1 MGSRTIKAPGV
12 EIIEHDLSG
21 YTTTN
26 LGTGCLITG
35 FAQKGEDLEPMK
47 ITNRS
52 AWLLNFGAPTNE
64 AEEYFYN
71 AGMEVLNQGGFLYA
85 AKIPYSNDIA
95 GIYAAAKYTIGRN
108 QEMYGFDED
117 EGLFYYEGTEKDA
130 DNHWVVAKDG
140 EDEITPDSA
149 IGRFIINYNS
159 LKDLGVNHLSLIAP
173 SGQDFISKDLVDEY
187 ETGESTPA
195 ANVIYLVD
203 KTRAVYTRATEVED
217 KQDNRDS
224 RYCIGIVP
232 VITTMCNT
240 AYFQSNSTGVTAPV
254 PELYQPV
261 RSLKTITFPAGA
273 ASAAEYKPTKLT
285 DNDLHTPLLK
295 KSNTFAVSLSE
306 RAATIAQSCLVN
318 GNLVDGK
325 FKPFICNDIAVVVFK
340 AFVSTEDGKIDF
352 EPVETFVGSLD
363 PEGRNEKGLS
373 TFIDTII
380 NNNSEY
386 IYCFSNL
393 ENPQQV
399 LNPDH
404 GFVAGS
410 DSEYDKI
417 KADLIDN
424 REYQAA
430 SLFSAYAARMLGF
443 GKIAGEE
450 DDPDV
455 IGLAAPRDFALETLE
470 DESKNSKL
478 YQTAVNTMASLRQ
491 FYNADAMQP
500 VCRVDELT
508 YGGKFPFS
516 TIAKNFEYSQD
527 LSDDAIESIKESINQ
542 GSGYYSIGEKLITA
556 MPTVKYR
563 IEKKGKDDDRDAK
576 GEVQFNVTKSED
588 ARDDDGNPTYKYEDY
603 DLDILLGQ
611 TEGKNSSDKFDPL
624 SNFNPSLISLEPLS
638 ELTILNSTDY
648 LRAIYDFEQLVNLDS
663 LKEQDSTINP
673 SDFMTAD
680 GSSIDYDS
688 VEWAQLRQ
696 KCIQSLIMNSILRSG
711 RYKAKL
717 RYLKKAKINLD
728 KLDQAYSDAISTS
741 SDPKAVTKA
750 KIGEKYISDL
760 YKSYKDIGAL
770 GGIVY
775 NEAQETE
782 SSSETERDALLAKKD
797 ALEAKLDAIVNID
810 TSKPEKM
817 RPRSGLKAR
826 QAKPDDM
833 LNHYVQLKFYL
844 LSQYYEKKADLMT
857 SVMKIINDC
866 CYAQQ
871 RYVESQRN
879 IDDSSIMLGFYPEMA
894 EPIITY
900 TTIAQ
905 SLNKILDTM
914 SNIHESDIDVVCD
927 AGISNIAQFVKQ
939 VYDPSADDGEDI
951 GGIYQPVKYSSY
963 FKFNKNTDLAYWK
976 TIIYKFDTFCKFRG
990 DCMFCTDGPRS
1001 MVLIGNKQV
1010 VRKTKKDTS
1019 VDLNI
1024 LPYLSKIAGINT
1036 SYGAGYLNW
1045 YRTISDYTGDTLWV
1059 PPSIKAM
1066 GTYILT
1072 DKQYNWWDA
1081 PAGMRRG
1088 VINMVETSFNPNRVQ
1103 AGEIYDVNWN
1113 YAIHY
1118 LNDGIIQEGQKT
1130 FQTRQSALDRVNVRR
1145 LLGRIKRYVYFAS
1158 RQFLYEPHTQAIREK
1173 YVKTITPFFEDLKT
1187 RGGLYDFKIICDS
1200 SNNTPEVI
1208 DRNELRVKIGIKPV
1222 KTIEF
1227 IIVDLCVLNTGAS
1240 WSEMDAV

>member
-1 MGSRTIKAPGV
+1 MGNRTIKAPGV

-35 FAQKGEDLEPMK
+35 FAQKGEDLEPIK

-52 AWLLNFGAPTNE
+52 SWLLNFGAPTNE

-95 GIYAAAKYTIGRN
+95 GIYSAAKFTIN
-108 QEMYGFDED
+108 KNIELYDFDDDTGMFYEWGTDELGNPEKVYCED
-117 EGLFYYEGTEKDA
+117 
-130 DNHWVVAKDG
+130 
-140 EDEITPDSA
+140 DEYQPGNSTF
-149 IGRFIINYNS
+149 RFIKNYRS
-159 LKDLGVNHLSLIAP
+159 MKDLGLKTLSLIAP
-173 SGQDFISKDLVDEY
+173 TGQDFISKDLVEEY
-187 ETGESTPA
+187 ETGESKPGS
-195 ANVIYLVD
+195 NVIYLVD

-240 AYFQSNSTGVTAPV
+240 AYFQNKSTGVESDV

-273 ASAAEYKPTKLT
+273 ASAAEYQPTKFVES
-285 DNDLHTPLLK
+285 DLHTPLMK
-295 KSNTFAVSLSE
+295 KANTFTTSLSE
-306 RAATIAQSCLVN
+306 QAATIAQSCLVN
-318 GNLVDGK
+318 ANLVDGK
-325 FKPFICNDIAVVVFK
+325 FKPFICNDVCVVVFK
-340 AFVSTEDGKIDF
+340 AFVSTEDGKIEF
-352 EPVETFVGSLD
+352 TPVETFIGSLD
-363 PEGRNEKGLS
+363 PNGRNEKGLT
-373 TFIDTII
+373 TFIDTIV

-393 ENPQQV
+393 ANPEQV

-410 DSEYDKI
+410 DSDYETVKKDI
-417 KADLIDN
+417 ENDM
-424 REYQAA
+424 EYQAA
-430 SLFSAYAARMLGF
+430 TLFSAYAAKMLGF
-443 GKIAGEE
+443 GDEVDY
-450 DDPDV
+450 DDY
-455 IGLAAPRDFALETLE
+455 GLAAPRDFTLET
-470 DESKNSKL
+470 DESGALKKI
-478 YQTAVNTMASLRQ
+478 AKATMGALRQ
-491 FYNADAMQP
+491 FYNEDAKQH
-500 VCRVDELT
+500 VCTVDELVLGAKYDNAALGALAPT
-508 YGGKFPFS
+508 DELNAYITGLGIDGYISVSDKF
-516 TIAKNFEYSQD
+516 
-527 LSDDAIESIKESINQ
+527 
-542 GSGYYSIGEKLITA
+542 ITEL
-556 MPTVKYR
+556 PSVDYR
-563 IEKKGKDDDRDAK
+563 IKKKDKDKDESDAK
-576 GEVQFNVTKSED
+576 GEILFELTKENEKEFKYDSYDYTMKMGKYINLDGSEGTL
-588 ARDDDGNPTYKYEDY
+588 DDYLSP
-603 DLDILLGQ
+603 DI
-611 TEGKNSSDKFDPL
+611 TTMK
-624 SNFNPSLISLEPLS
+624 LS

-648 LRAIYDFEQLVNLDS
+648 LRAIYDFESLVDGEK
-663 LKEQDSTINP
+663 LKEEGYAPNYEETEEY
-673 SDFMTAD
+673 
-680 GSSIDYDS
+680 YDS
-688 VEWAQLRQ
+688 EEWAGARQ
-696 KCIQSLIMNSILRSG
+696 KTIQALIINSMEKSG
-711 RYKAKL
+711 RFKAKL

-728 KLDQAYSDAISTS
+728 KLDMYFQDSQDDNA
-741 SDPKAVTKA
+741 KNKELK
-750 KIGEKYISDL
+750 KIGEKYIEDL
-760 YKSYKDIGAL
+760 YKSYNDVGL
-770 GGIVY
+770 LSGIIFTKVDSQ
-775 NEAQETE
+775 A
-782 SSSETERDALLAKKD
+782 SSSGSSDTLLARKD

-810 TSKPEKM
+810 TTKKEKM
-817 RPRSGLKAR
+817 NPRGSNAGKMDADKEFALKYLKLKIYLNS
-826 QAKPDDM
+826 QYFAKMADM
-833 LNHYVQLKFYL
+833 LNVI
-844 LSQYYEKKADLMT
+844 
-857 SVMKIINDC
+857 VKILEDC
-866 CYAQQ
+866 AYAQQ
-871 RYVESQRN
+871 RYVESMRN

-914 SNIHESDIDVVCD
+914 QDVHTSEIDVVCD

-939 VYDPSADDGEDI
+939 VYDPSADDGEDV

-976 TIIYKFDTFCKFRG
+976 TIVFKFDTFCKFRG
-990 DCMFCTDGPRS
+990 DCMFCTDGPRG

-1024 LPYLSKIAGINT
+1024 LPYLSKIAGFNT

-1088 VINMVETSFNPNRVQ
+1088 VINMVETSFNPTRVQ

-1145 LLGRIKRYVYFAS
+1145 LIGRIKRYVYFAS

-1173 YVKTITPFFEDLKT
+1173 YVKYITPFFQDLVA

-1200 SNNTPEVI
+1200 TNNTPEVI

-1227 IIVDLCVLNTGAS
+1227 IIIDLCVLNTGAS

>member
-1 MGSRTIKAPGV
+1 MGNRTIKAPGV

-35 FAQKGEDLEPMK
+35 FAQKGEDLEPIK

-95 GIYAAAKYTIGRN
+95 GIYAAAKYTINKNR
-108 QEMYGFDED
+108 ELYYLDED
-117 EGLFYYEGTEKDA
+117 EGMFYNDGIVKDEEGYWVDDIDPADA
-130 DNHWVVAKDG
+130 
-140 EDEITPDSA
+140 E
-149 IGRFIINYNS
+149 GRFIKNYRS
-159 LKDLGVNHLSLIAP
+159 LKDLGINSLSLIAP
-173 SGQDFISKDLVDEY
+173 TGQDFISKDLVEEY
-187 ETGESTPA
+187 ETGESKP
-195 ANVIYLVD
+195 NSNIIYLVD
-203 KTRAVYTRATEVED
+203 KTRAIYTRATEIAD

-240 AYFQSNSTGVTAPV
+240 AYFQKKSTGVESDV
-254 PELYQPV
+254 EELYQPV

-273 ASAAEYKPTKLT
+273 ASAAEYKATT
-285 DNDLHTPLLK
+285 FVDSDLHTPLMK
-295 KSNTFAVSLSE
+295 RANTFTTSLSE
-306 RAATIAQSCLVN
+306 QAATIAQSCLVN

-325 FKPFICNDIAVVVFK
+325 FKPFICNDICVVVFK
-340 AFVSTEDGKIDF
+340 AFVSTEDGKIEF
-352 EPVETFVGSLD
+352 TPVETWVGSLD
-363 PEGRNEKGLS
+363 PEGRDEKGR
-373 TFIDTII
+373 TTYIDKLI
-380 NNNSEY
+380 NDNSEY

-393 ENPQQV
+393 EKPEQV

-410 DSEYDKI
+410 DSDYFQVKEDLV
-417 KADLIDN
+417 ADS
-424 REYQAA
+424 EYQAA
-430 SLFSAYAARMLGF
+430 TLFSAYAAKMLGF
-443 GKIAGEE
+443 GDEY
-450 DDPDV
+450 DPDNDPTLT
-455 IGLAAPRDFALETLE
+455 GLPAPRRFE
-470 DESKNSKL
+470 DETDDTPGSKL
-478 YQTAVNTMASLRQ
+478 YKLALTTMAALRQ
-491 FYNADAMQP
+491 FYNEDAKQP
-500 VCRVDELT
+500 ICRVDELT
-508 YGGKFPFS
+508 MGGTF
-516 TIAKNFEYSQD
+516 NFEQ
-527 LSDDAIESIKESINQ
+527 LAEALGTNDAAKSAISALE
-542 GSGYYSIGEKLITA
+542 GYYTVNDKFVTEL
-556 MPTVKYR
+556 PTVIYR
-563 IEKKGKDDDRDAK
+563 IQKKSTKEGSTDVKDAK
-576 GEVQFNVTKSED
+576 GKVEFQWLDKDESLGEWAFEAYDYSIMMGKFQELDGSMPTDKMDDFQKIEVGKH
-588 ARDDDGNPTYKYEDY
+588 K
-603 DLDILLGQ
+603 LG
-611 TEGKNSSDKFDPL
+611 EL
-624 SNFNPSLISLEPLS
+624 S
-638 ELTILNSTDY
+638 ILNSTDY
-648 LRAIYDFEQLVNLDS
+648 LRAIYDFDQLVDVQML
-663 LKEQDSTINP
+663 QDEGGYTFAY
-673 SDFMTAD
+673 DED
-680 GSSIDYDS
+680 GNIDYDDDS
-688 VEWAQLRQ
+688 WAVAR
-696 KCIQSLIMNSILRSG
+696 KDAIQALIINSIE
-711 RYKAKL
+711 KAGKFKVRL
-717 RYLKKAKINLD
+717 RYLKKAKINVD
-728 KLDQAYSDAISTS
+728 KLDKNFAYYMDDST
-741 SDPKAVTKA
+741 DKEAVANKQ
-750 KIGEKYISDL
+750 IGKKYITDL

-770 GGIVY
+770 GGIKW
-775 NEAQETE
+775 NQPEQPAP
-782 SSSETERDALLAKKD
+782 SDSRDGLLAKKD

-810 TSKPEKM
+810 TTKKEKM
-817 RPRSGLKAR
+817 NPRTPTTRLGTDDENTALIKKYIELKIY
-826 QAKPDDM
+826 
-833 LNHYVQLKFYL
+833 LN
-844 LSQYYEKKADLMT
+844 SQYFQKLADLYA
-857 SVMKIINDC
+857 SVMKILQDC

-871 RYVESQRN
+871 RYVESMRN
-879 IDDSSIMLGFYPEMA
+879 IDDANIMLGFYPEMA

-900 TTIAQ
+900 TCIAQ
-905 SLNKILDTM
+905 SLNKIFDTM
-914 SNIHESDIDVVCD
+914 SDVHTSEIDVVCD

-939 VYDPSADDGEDI
+939 VYDPSADDGEDV

-976 TIIYKFDTFCKFRG
+976 TIVWKFDTFCKFRG
-990 DCMFCTDGPRS
+990 DCMFCTEGPRS

-1088 VINMVETSFNPNRVQ
+1088 VINMVETSFNPSRVQ

-1145 LLGRIKRYVYFAS
+1145 LICRIKRYVYFAS
-1158 RQFLYEPHTQAIREK
+1158 RQFLYEPHTAAIREK
-1173 YVKTITPFFEDLKT
+1173 YVKTITPFFQDLVN
-1187 RGGLYDFKIICDS
+1187 RGGLYDFKIICDE

-1227 IIVDLCVLNTGAS
+1227 IIIDLCVLNTGAD
-1240 WSEMDAV
+1240 WSEMDSV

>member
-1 MGSRTIKAPGV
+1 MGNRTIKAPGV

-35 FAQKGEDLEPMK
+35 FAQKGEDLEPIQ

-95 GIYAAAKYTIGRN
+95 GIYAASKFTISKN
-108 QEMYGFDED
+108 QELYRQDDDGFFVTDELD
-117 EGLFYYEGTEKDA
+117 ENGDYAPALDEE
-130 DNHWVVAKDG
+130 DNPI
-140 EDEITPDSA
+140 EPNSA
-149 IGRFIINYNS
+149 IGRFIRNYKS
-159 LKDLGVNHLSLIAP
+159 LKDLGINTLQLIAP
-173 SGQDFISKDLVDEY
+173 TGQDFISKDLVDEY
-187 ETGESTPA
+187 ECGESKPNS
-195 ANVIYLVD
+195 NVIYLVD
-203 KTRAVYTRATEVED
+203 KTRAVYTRATEVAD
-217 KQDNRDS
+217 KQENRDS

-232 VITTMCNT
+232 VISTLCNT
-240 AYFQSNSTGVTAPV
+240 AYFQRKSTGVTSDV

-273 ASAAEYKPTKLT
+273 ASAAEYKATT
-285 DNDLHTPLLK
+285 FQADDLHTPLMQK
-295 KSNTFAVSLSE
+295 ENAFATSLSE
-306 RAATIAQSCLVN
+306 QAATIAQSCLAN

-325 FKPFICNDIAVVVFK
+325 LKPFVANDVAVVVFK
-340 AFVSTEDGKIDF
+340 AFVSTEDGKIEF
-352 EPVETFVGSLD
+352 SPVETFVGSLD
-363 PEGRNEKGLS
+363 PNGRNEKGLT
-373 TFIDTII
+373 TFIDTIV

-393 ENPQQV
+393 ANPEQV

-410 DSEYDKI
+410 DSEFEKVKSEIVGDLEYD
-417 KADLIDN
+417 
-424 REYQAA
+424 AA

-443 GKIAGEE
+443 GDNLFDDSEEIA
-450 DDPDV
+450 
-455 IGLAAPRDFALETLE
+455 GLAAPRYFPDEVHGNGDPDMDALST
-470 DESKNSKL
+470 
-478 YQTAVNTMASLRQ
+478 QTMSSLRK
-491 FYNADAMQP
+491 FYNEDAKKRIC
-500 VCRVDELT
+500 VLDALV
-508 YGGKFPFS
+508 YGGKL
-516 TIAKNFEYSQD
+516 N
-527 LSDDAIESIKESINQ
+527 
-542 GSGYYSIGEKLITA
+542 
-556 MPTVKYR
+556 
-563 IEKKGKDDDRDAK
+563 
-576 GEVQFNVTKSED
+576 ED
-588 ARDDDGNPTYKYEDY
+588 ALKNLVKFTATSENMDKYITGLTDKYLNVIDKYITEEPTIKYLIQRASKDRLGNEIPQIDGQFTFKLSKLPDDPKANGKKYDPEQY
-603 DLDILLGQ
+603 EYEFKLGQ
-611 TEGKNSSDKFDPL
+611 LPEDMQQDWRAV
-624 SNFNPSLISLEPLS
+624 ISAIGGMELS
-638 ELTILNSTDY
+638 ELSILNSTDY
-648 LRAIYDFEQLVNLDS
+648 LRAIYDFDELVDPAALEEATHAGFD
-663 LKEQDSTINP
+663 P
-673 SDFMTAD
+673 VAP
-680 GSSIDYDS
+680 DYDS
-688 VEWAQLRQ
+688 VEWAKARQ
-696 KCIQSLIMNSILRSG
+696 MAIQALIINSMEKSG
-711 RYKAKL
+711 KFKLKL
-717 RYLKKAKINLD
+717 RYLKKAQANVD
-728 KLDQAYSDAISTS
+728 KLDDALI
-741 SDPKAVTKA
+741 DYNGDDAA
-750 KIGEKYISDL
+750 KSLVGKKYIEDL
-760 YKSYKDIGAL
+760 YKSYDDLGIFSGIGFVNVEK
-770 GGIVY
+770 GGSDSSTSAGTNI
-775 NEAQETE
+775 ET
-782 SSSETERDALLAKKD
+782 KKD

-810 TSKPEKM
+810 TTKKEKM
-817 RPRSGLKAR
+817 KSRAGTKPTDEDEDLVLLK
-826 QAKPDDM
+826 K
-833 LNHYVQLKFYL
+833 YVQMRMYL
-844 LSQYYEKKADLMT
+844 TAQLYAKRSEMLSTIAK
-857 SVMKIINDC
+857 VMEDC

-871 RYVESQRN
+871 RYIESKRN
-879 IDDSSIMLGFYPEMA
+879 IDDASIMLGFYPEMA

-905 SLNKILDTM
+905 SLNKIFDEM
-914 SNIHESDIDVVCD
+914 GDIHRSDIDVVCD

-939 VYDPSADDGEDI
+939 VYDPSADDGEDV
-951 GGIYQPVKYSSY
+951 GGIYNPVKYASY

-976 TIIYKFDTFCKFRG
+976 TIVFKFDTFCKFRG
-990 DCMFCTDGPRS
+990 DCMFVTESPRN

-1010 VRKTKKDTS
+1010 VRKTKKDTN

-1024 LPYLSKIAGINT
+1024 LPYLSKIAGFNT

-1145 LLGRIKRYVYFAS
+1145 LIGRIKRYVYFAS

-1173 YVKTITPFFEDLKT
+1173 YVKYITPFFQDLMS

-1200 SNNTPEVI
+1200 TNNTPEVI

-1227 IIVDLCVLNTGAS
+1227 IIIDLCVLNTGAS
-1240 WSEMDAV
+1240 WTEMDAV

>member
-1 MGSRTIKAPGV
+1 MGQRSIKAPGV
-12 EIIEHDLSG
+12 EIIEHDLSS

-47 ITNRS
+47 ITTRS
-52 AWLLNFGAPTNE
+52 SWLLNFGAPTNE

-95 GIYAAAKYTIGRN
+95 GIYAAAKYTIGKNLGLYHLDEEAGLYYKDEPLPTGERDYLGD
-108 QEMYGFDED
+108 ETDED
-117 EGLFYYEGTEKDA
+117 DS
-130 DNHWVVAKDG
+130 
-140 EDEITPDSA
+140 PDLPGNA
-149 IGRFIINYNS
+149 HGRFYKNYRS
-159 LKDLGVNHLSLIAP
+159 LKDLGLNSLQLIAP
-173 SGQDFISKDLVDEY
+173 TGQDFISKDLVDEY
-187 ETGESTPA
+187 ETGESRPS

-203 KTRAVYTRATEVED
+203 KTRAVYTRAPEIAD
-217 KQDNRDS
+217 KQENRDS

-240 AYFQSNSTGVTAPV
+240 AYFQRKSTGVSSDV

-273 ASAAEYKPTKLT
+273 ASAAKYQPTT
-285 DNDLHTPLLK
+285 FTETDLHTPLME
-295 KSNTFAVSLSE
+295 KSNTFTTSLSE

-318 GNLVDGK
+318 ANLVDGK

-340 AFVSTEDGKIDF
+340 AFVSTEDGKIEF

-363 PEGRNEKGLS
+363 PNGRNEKGL
-373 TFIDTII
+373 TTYIDTII

-393 ENPQQV
+393 ENPEQV

-410 DSEYDKI
+410 DSDYESI
-417 KADLIDN
+417 KGEVENN

-430 SLFSAYAARMLGF
+430 TLFSAYAAKMLGF
-443 GKIAGEE
+443 GDAKDA
-450 DDPDV
+450 PA
-455 IGLAAPRDFALETLE
+455 IGLAAPRGDVDYFPYEL
-470 DESKNSKL
+470 DKNSDDPD
-478 YQTAVNTMASLRQ
+478 MASTAENTLGALNH
-491 FYNADAMQP
+491 FYNQDAKQP
-500 VCRVDELT
+500 ICRLDELV
-508 YGGKFPFS
+508 YGGKFTKTDMGNLAPEGS
-516 TIAKNFEYSQD
+516 DSLVAKLEE
-527 LSDDAIESIKESINQ
+527 LGDDYYMSIS
-542 GSGYYSIGEKLITA
+542 EKFITEL
-556 MPTVKYR
+556 PTVDYR
-563 IEKKGKDDDRDAK
+563 IKKKSTTPDADGKTDDRDARGK
-576 GEVQFNVTKSED
+576 IEFYLEHVDETNWKLESYEHILKLGKYQGTRNEDNPELNDFLKPDIETMDLAQLNIFNT
-588 ARDDDGNPTYKYEDY
+588 
-603 DLDILLGQ
+603 
-611 TEGKNSSDKFDPL
+611 
-624 SNFNPSLISLEPLS
+624 
-638 ELTILNSTDY
+638 TDY
-648 LRAIYDFEQLVNLDS
+648 LRAIYDFEDLVDGAKLCDQLGYVG
-663 LKEQDSTINP
+663 EFEE
-673 SDFMTAD
+673 SDEFFK
-680 GSSIDYDS
+680 SPK
-688 VEWAQLRQ
+688 WAYCRQ
-696 KCIQSLIMNSILRSG
+696 AAIQALIMNSIDKSG
-711 RYKAKL
+711 RFRVKM
-717 RYLKKAKINLD
+717 RYLKNAKINLD
-728 KLDQAYSDAISTS
+728 KLDKYFADSLDAEADGSTKS
-741 SDPKAVTKA
+741 AGK
-750 KIGEKYISDL
+750 KYVDDL
-760 YKSYKDIGAL
+760 YKSYNDVGLL
-770 GGIVY
+770 GGITFPAV
-775 NEAQETE
+775 EKTTD
-782 SSSETERDALLAKKD
+782 SSSMESRDSLLAKKD

-817 RPRSGLKAR
+817 KSRK
-826 QAKPDDM
+826 AKPTDVDEAKE
-833 LNHYVQLKFYL
+833 YLKKYLKLKVYL
-844 LSQYYEKKADLMT
+844 LSQYYTKLADMLKVIADIME
-857 SVMKIINDC
+857 DC
-866 CYAQQ
+866 AYAQQ

-905 SLNKILDTM
+905 SLNKIFDSM

-939 VYDPSADDGEDI
+939 VYDPSADDGEDV
-951 GGIYQPVKYSSY
+951 GGLYQPVKYSSY

-976 TIIYKFDTFCKFRG
+976 TIVFKFDTFCKFRG
-990 DCMFCTDGPRS
+990 DCMFCTDGPRG

-1088 VINMVETSFNPNRVQ
+1088 VINMVETSFNPNRIQ

-1145 LLGRIKRYVYFAS
+1145 LIGRIKRYVYFAS
-1158 RQFLYEPHTQAIREK
+1158 RQFLYEPHTAAIREK
-1173 YVKTITPFFEDLKT
+1173 YVKTITPFFQDLVN
-1187 RGGLYDFKIICDS
+1187 RGGLYDFKIICDG

-1227 IIVDLCVLNTGAS
+1227 IIIDLCVLNTGAS

>member
-1 MGSRTIKAPGV
+1 MGSRSIKAPGV

-26 LGTGCLITG
+26 IGTGCLITG
-35 FAQKGEDLEPMK
+35 FAQKGEDLEPIQ

-52 AWLLNFGAPTNE
+52 SWLLNFGAPTNE

-95 GIYAAAKYTIGRN
+95 GIYAAAKYTINKNRELYN
-108 QEMYGFDED
+108 LDED
-117 EGLFYYEGTEKDA
+117 AGMFYNDGIEKDEEGYWVDDIEPNSA
-130 DNHWVVAKDG
+130 DGK
-140 EDEITPDSA
+140 
-149 IGRFIINYNS
+149 FIKNYRS
-159 LKDLGVNHLSLIAP
+159 LKALGLNTLSLIAP
-173 SGQDFISKDLVDEY
+173 AGQDFISKDLVEEY
-187 ETGESTPA
+187 ETGESKP
-195 ANVIYLVD
+195 NSNIIYLVD
-203 KTRAVYTRATEVED
+203 KTRAVYTRATEIAD

-232 VITTMCNT
+232 VITTMANT
-240 AYFQSNSTGVTAPV
+240 AYFQNKSTGVEADV

-273 ASAAEYKPTKLT
+273 ASAADYKPTTLV
-285 DNDLHTPLLK
+285 DSDLHTPLMK
-295 KSNTFAVSLSE
+295 KDNTFATSLSE
-306 RAATIAQSCLVN
+306 QAATIAQSCLVN
-318 GNLVDGK
+318 ANLVDGK
-325 FKPFICNDIAVVVFK
+325 FKPFICNDVCVVVFK

-352 EPVETFVGSLD
+352 TPVEKWVGSLD
-363 PEGRNEKGLS
+363 PEGRDEKGLT

-393 ENPQQV
+393 EKPEQV

-410 DSEYDKI
+410 DSDFDKV
-417 KADLIDN
+417 KEDLIDD
-424 REYQAA
+424 REFIAA

-443 GKIAGEE
+443 GK
-450 DDPDV
+450 DV
-455 IGLAAPRDFALETLE
+455 AFDEPITSLAAPRDYINEYLE
-470 DESKNSKL
+470 KL
-478 YQTAVNTMASLRQ
+478 NDPSGGTDTSYAKETMASLLQ
-491 FYNADAMQP
+491 FYNADAQQP
-500 VCRVDELT
+500 VCRVDELA
-508 YGGKFPFS
+508 YGGKFTP
-516 TIAKNFEYSQD
+516 SQLAD
-527 LSDDAIESIKESINQ
+527 WLAPEGVDKSVISDGID
-542 GSGYYSIGEKLITA
+542 GYYTVAEKFATSE
-556 MPTVKYR
+556 PTVKYR
-563 IEKKGKDDDRDAK
+563 IKKMSKKEGSTDKSDAK
-576 GEVQFNVTKSED
+576 GEV
-588 ARDDDGNPTYKYEDY
+588 KYEWTHDDTLENKWAIEAY
-603 DLDILLGQ
+603 DINLLMGKVMGLDGVPVTEKLDDFLNPDVGPEKLG
-611 TEGKNSSDKFDPL
+611 EL
-624 SNFNPSLISLEPLS
+624 S
-638 ELTILNSTDY
+638 ILNSTDY
-648 LRAIYDFEQLVNLDS
+648 LRAIYDFENLVDVDRILEDNP
-663 LKEQDSTINP
+663 TIVP
-673 SDFMTAD
+673 GGVIPEDDDT
-680 GSSIDYDS
+680 GGYDYDS
-688 VEWAQLRQ
+688 VAFAQLRQ
-696 KCIQSLIMNSILRSG
+696 KCIQALIINSIRKCG
-711 RYKAKL
+711 KFKVRL

-728 KLDQAYSDAISTS
+728 KLDENFLFSQQDTDLTS
-741 SDPKAVTKA
+741 K
-750 KIGEKYISDL
+750 KIGEKYIEDL
-760 YKSYKDIGAL
+760 YKSYEDIGAL
-770 GGIVY
+770 AGIKF
-775 NEAQETE
+775 NLNKTETG
-782 SSSETERDALLAKKD
+782 SSVEQSTKDTLLAKKD

-810 TSKPEKM
+810 TTKKEKM
-817 RPRSGLKAR
+817 NPRAPTARLGNDDDTLVMKYVELKIY
-826 QAKPDDM
+826 
-833 LNHYVQLKFYL
+833 LN
-844 LSQYYEKKADLMT
+844 SQYYQKLSEFLAAVL
-857 SVMKIINDC
+857 KILNDC

-871 RYVESQRN
+871 RYVESMRN
-879 IDDSSIMLGFYPEMA
+879 IDDANIMLGFYPEMA

-914 SNIHESDIDVVCD
+914 SDIHTSEIDVVCD

-939 VYDPSADDGEDI
+939 VYDPSADDGEDV
-951 GGIYQPVKYSSY
+951 GGLYQPVKYSSF

-976 TIIYKFDTFCKFRG
+976 TIVYKFDTFCKFRG
-990 DCMFCTDGPRS
+990 DCMFCTDGPRA

-1019 VDLNI
+1019 IDLNI
-1024 LPYLSKIAGINT
+1024 LPYLSKIAGFNT

-1072 DKQYNWWDA
+1072 DRQYNWWDA

-1088 VINMVETSFNPNRVQ
+1088 VINLIETSFNPNRVQ

-1145 LLGRIKRYVYFAS
+1145 LIGRIKRYVYFAS
-1158 RQFLYEPHTQAIREK
+1158 RQFLYEPHTAAIREK
-1173 YVKTITPFFEDLKT
+1173 YVKTITPFFQDLMN
-1187 RGGLYDFKIICDS
+1187 RGGLYGFKIICDET
-1200 SNNTPEVI
+1200 NNTPEVI

-1227 IIVDLCVLNTGAS
+1227 IIIDLCVLNTGAS
-1240 WSEMDAV
+1240 WTEMDSI

>member
-1 MGSRTIKAPGV
+1 MGQRTIRAPGV

-26 LGTGCLITG
+26 IGTGCLITG
-35 FAQKGEDLEPMK
+35 FAQKGEDLEPIQ

-95 GIYAAAKYTIGRN
+95 GIYAASKFTVSKNVKLY
-108 QEMYGFDED
+108 ELDED
-117 EGLFYYEGTEKDA
+117 DGMLFEWGVNEAGEKVKHYATVLEGD
-130 DNHWVVAKDG
+130 DG
-140 EDEITPDSA
+140 EFYNVGGTMF
-149 IGRFIINYNS
+149 RFIRNYRS
-159 LKDLGVNHLSLIAP
+159 MKDLGLNTLQLIAP

-187 ETGESTPA
+187 ETGESRPGSNT
-195 ANVIYLVD
+195 IYLVD
-203 KTRAVYTRATEVED
+203 KTRAVYTRATEVAD

-240 AYFQSNSTGVTAPV
+240 AYFQSKSTGVTSDV

-273 ASAAEYKPTKLT
+273 AESAEYQPTKFA
-285 DNDLHTPLLK
+285 DSDLHTPLMK
-295 KSNTFAVSLSE
+295 TDNAFATSLSE
-306 RAATIAQSCLVN
+306 QAATIAQSCLVN

-325 FKPFICNDIAVVVFK
+325 LKPFICNDVCVVVFK
-340 AFVSTEDGKIDF
+340 AFVSTEDGKIEF
-352 EPVETFVGSLD
+352 TPVEKWVGSLD
-363 PEGRNEKGLS
+363 PNGRDEKNRT
-373 TFIDTII
+373 TFIDTIV

-393 ENPQQV
+393 ANPEQV

-410 DSEYDKI
+410 DSEYEKVKDDIAK
-417 KADLIDN
+417 N
-424 REYQAA
+424 RDYQAA
-430 SLFSAYAARMLGF
+430 TLFSAYAARMLGF
-443 GKIAGEE
+443 GDEHDYE
-450 DDPDV
+450 NY
-455 IGLAAPRDFALETLE
+455 GLAAPRDFTKELDLTGDLSGLAADTLGALT
-470 DESKNSKL
+470 
-478 YQTAVNTMASLRQ
+478 Q
-491 FYNADAMQP
+491 FYNEDAKQHILG
-500 VCRVDELT
+500 VDELS
-508 YGGKFPFS
+508 YGAKLDSAKMGNLAPTDELKA
-516 TIAKNFEYSQD
+516 TIAGLFD
-527 LSDDAIESIKESINQ
+527 
-542 GSGYYSIGEKLITA
+542 GYLTVPEKFVTEP
-556 MPTVKYR
+556 PTVEYR
-563 IEKKGKDDDRDAK
+563 IRKKGDNDAH
-576 GEVQFNVTKSED
+576 D
-588 ARDDDGNPTYKYEDY
+588 ARGEILFELTKEDEEAFKYESYGHALRLGKYITLKGHEPEVDGEQGLG
-603 DLDILLGQ
+603 DFLTPDIS
-611 TEGKNSSDKFDPL
+611 TM
-624 SNFNPSLISLEPLS
+624 PLS
-638 ELTILNSTDY
+638 ELTILKSTDY
-648 LRAIYDFEQLVNLDS
+648 LRAIYDFESLV
-663 LKEQDSTINP
+663 
-673 SDFMTAD
+673 D
-680 GSSIDYDS
+680 GQKLCEELGYEFEDDEKFYDS
-688 VEWAQLRQ
+688 ETWAEVRQ
-696 KCIQSLIMNSILRSG
+696 KAIQALIVNSIEKSG
-711 RYKAKL
+711 RFKARI

-728 KLDQAYSDAISTS
+728 KLDMYFKDSQDS
-741 SDPKAVTKA
+741 SAKEKQ
-750 KIGEKYISDL
+750 KIGEKYIEDL
-760 YKSYKDIGAL
+760 YKSYNDIGL
-770 GGIVY
+770 LSGIAFTDV
-775 NEAQETE
+775 EKGSD
-782 SSSETERDALLAKKD
+782 SSSASGSDSSGERGLLAKKD

-817 RPRSGLKAR
+817 KPRGKPQDKKTADQAFALKYL
-826 QAKPDDM
+826 KLKVY
-833 LNHYVQLKFYL
+833 LN
-844 LSQYYEKKADLMT
+844 SQYYVKMAEMLSAIA
-857 SVMKIINDC
+857 KILEDC
-866 CYAQQ
+866 AYAQQ
-871 RYVESQRN
+871 RYVESMRN
-879 IDDSSIMLGFYPEMA
+879 TDDASIMLGFYPEMA

-914 SNIHESDIDVVCD
+914 GNINESDIDVVCD

-939 VYDPSADDGEDI
+939 VYDPSADDGEDV
-951 GGIYQPVKYSSY
+951 GGLYQPVKYSSS

-976 TIIYKFDTFCKFRG
+976 TIVYKFDTFCKFRG
-990 DCMFCTDGPRS
+990 DCMFCTEGPRH
-1001 MVLIGNKQV
+1001 MVLVGNKQV

-1019 VDLNI
+1019 IDLNI

-1036 SYGAGYLNW
+1036 SYGGGYLNW

-1081 PAGMRRG
+1081 PAGVRRG

-1103 AGEIYDVNWN
+1103 AGEIYDTNWN

-1130 FQTRQSALDRVNVRR
+1130 FQTRQSAFDRINVRR
-1145 LLGRIKRYVYFAS
+1145 LVCRIKRYVYHAS

-1173 YVKTITPFFEDLKT
+1173 YVKTITPFFQDLVN

-1200 SNNTPEVI
+1200 TNNTPEVI

-1222 KTIEF
+1222 KAIEF
-1227 IIVDLCVLNTGAS
+1227 IIIDLCALNTGAS
-1240 WSEMDAV
+1240 WTEMDAV